1 MHKLLSKRLLGLR
14 AHLTFSNV
22 VSVLALFVALSGGAY
37 ALTVPQGS
45 VGTRQLKNN
54 AVTSAKVKNRS
65 LQATDFKLGQL
76 AAGAQGP
83 KGDTGATGAQGPKGD
98 TGPAGT
104 ITGVTAGGDLTG
116 TFPNPQLRSSAVGTA
131 ELSTDAR
138 GVALAGAIVAPTGTV
153 ETYFNRFGGPPTVA
167 HTATGWYEVTFPGL
181 TAWYIA
187 TPPVVTLIGTSSAG
201 LVSASTSGGKFY
213 VVTSDAGGTASDRR
227 FSLICFPMSAS
238 G

>member
-54 AVTSAKVKNRS
+54 AVTSAKVKNHS
-65 LQATDFKLGQL
+65 LHAADFKLGQL
-76 AAGAQGP
+76 PA
-83 KGDTGATGAQGPKGD
+83 GAQGPKGD

-104 ITGVTAGGDLTG
+104 ITGVAAGGDLTG
-116 TFPNPQLRSSAVGTA
+116 TFPNPQLRSSSVGTA

-138 GVALAGAIVAPTGTV
+138 GVALAGAIVSPTGTV